1 MCISGNAPG
10 PLDYL
15 NPNSVSRSSFLPPN
29 GRSPAKGRSESTRR
43 SPDLHS
49 TPDPEGDLL
58 SSPSDDKGLS
68 ATRGSRQ
75 ELSPLT
81 ARSANVGAS
90 KQKGNPQ
97 RSAKRQTVEPES
109 AVLPDFSDREDDEN
123 AHSFLP
129 EDEDGDNNSGLGNE
143 TILPGDNAPDT
154 AAQDEPSDV
163 ESASSRPEENPIQQP
178 EPARS
183 SRKQTKSGPT
193 VKASIAQPAK
203 AKSGKRGR
211 PAKTSNPRDDET
223 GDARPQKKQKS
234 SKPQAQVNRE
244 QLDPELDKFVET
256 YAQKTGPLKGR
267 SLYILKRENPTDT
280 SSTHT
285 RSGRASIRPL
295 AYWRNERCVYGDGES
310 AEGHRYPLSTIKEIV
325 RTEELEPEQKKKG
338 KRAGRKSK
346 SKKHAGESSD
356 EEDED
361 ADVWEK
367 EGGVLHG
374 YIPKWDPKSQT
385 SSKEEDIL
393 GKLPHTCQS
402 FYGLPTNQAFA
413 FVYRYCICPLWN

>member
-1 MCISGNAPG
+1 M
-10 PLDYL
+10 
-15 NPNSVSRSSFLPPN
+15 
-29 GRSPAKGRSESTRR
+29 
-43 SPDLHS
+43 
-49 TPDPEGDLL
+49 

-68 ATRGSRQ
+68 ATRGPRQ

-81 ARSANVGAS
+81 ARSANVGVS
-90 KQKGNPQ
+90 KQKSTSQ
-97 RSAKRQTVEPES
+97 RPAKRPAVETEA
-109 AVLPDFSDREDDEN
+109 AVLPDFSDGEDDEN

-129 EDEDGDNNSGLGNE
+129 GDEDGDDSSGLGNE
-143 TILPGDNAPDT
+143 TILPDDNAPET
-154 AAQDEPSDV
+154 AAQDEPSDA
-163 ESASSRPEENPIQQP
+163 ESASSRSEENLIQQP

-183 SRKQTKSGPT
+183 NRKQTKSGGPT
-193 VKASIAQPAK
+193 VKAPVAQPAK

-234 SKPQAQVNRE
+234 SKPQTQVNRE
-244 QLDPELDKFVET
+244 QLDPELDKVVET
-256 YAQKTGPLKGR
+256 YAQRTGPLKGR

-393 GKLPHTCQS
+393 GKLLSIPPVNC
-402 FYGLPTNQAFA
+402 FIF
-413 FVYRYCICPLWN
+413 FVLTKLLL